1 MGVPSR
7 AGPGMMES
15 MRDLTRLPKAHL
27 HLHFTGS
34 LRLASLVE
42 MAAERGVRLPPSLTD
57 ADPLRVPAD
66 QRGWFRFQRQYDAA
80 RAVVRGEAAIRRVVR
95 EAAADDAAE
104 GSRRLELQVEPSSYA
119 PDVGGLTPAL
129 EIILDEARAASRATG
144 VEVGIIVAAS
154 RIRHPLDARTL
165 ARLAVRHAG
174 EGPGEVVGLGLSND
188 ERRGVTSD
196 FAPAFAIARRAG
208 LPTVPHGGELL
219 GPEHVRD
226 VVAHLGPTRLGH
238 GVRASEDPALLEH
251 LAADGIALEVCPT
264 SNVSLGVYPDLG
276 AVPLR
281 PLFEAGLRLALGADD
296 PLLFHSRLV
305 DQYALARREGFTDHE
320 LAALARYSI
329 DASFAGEA
337 TKQQLRAGVEAWLEE
352 DA

>member
-1 MGVPSR
+1 
-7 AGPGMMES
+7 

-34 LRLASLVE
+34 LRVASLVE
-42 MAAERGVRLPPSLTD
+42 MARGRGVRLPESITD

-80 RAVVRGEAAIRRVVR
+80 RAVVRGEDAIRRVVR
-95 EAAADDAAE
+95 EAATDDAAE

-119 PDVGGLTPAL
+119 REVGGLTPAL
-129 EIILDEARAASRATG
+129 EIILDEARSASRDTG

-174 EGPGEVVGLGLSND
+174 EGPGAVVGFGLSND
-188 ERRGVTSD
+188 ERRGMTAD
-196 FAPAFAIARRAG
+196 FAPAFPLVRRAG
-208 LPTVPHGGELL
+208 LPAVPHGGELL
-219 GPEHVRD
+219 GPDHVRD

-238 GVRASEDPALLEH
+238 GVRAAEDAALLER
-251 LAADGIALEVCPT
+251 LAADDIALEVCPT
-264 SNVSLGVYPDLG
+264 SNVSLGVYRDLS

-281 PLFEAGLRLALGADD
+281 RLYEAGLRLALGADD

-305 DQYALARREGFTDHE
+305 DQYVVARRHGFTDTE
-320 LAALARYSI
+320 LAQLARYSI
-329 DASFAGEA
+329 DASFASA
-337 TKQQLRAGVEAWLEE
+337 SSKRSMLAGVDAWLRDGEG
-352 DA
+352 A